1 MNEKPAPEEI
11 LAEILRLMG
20 FPAPVRRSEDEQGG
34 VLLEI
39 QSDEGIVIGRRGRTL
54 EALEWVL
61 RVILGSGQAVRV
73 DCGGYRERQ
82 HRMLEDAARRAI
94 EQVRARGK
102 AVTLGPYLPAE
113 RRIIHQVVSREEGMD
128 SKSEGEGAEKWI
140 RVIPSGR
147 KTR

>member
-1 MNEKPAPEEI
+1 MNDKPAPEEI

-20 FPAPVRRSEDEQGG
+20 FSVPVRRSEDEQGE

-61 RVILGSGQAVRV
+61 RVILGSGQVVRV

-82 HRMLEDAARRAI
+82 HRMLEDAARRAV

-128 SKSEGEGAEKWI
+128 SKSEGEGLEKWV
-140 RVIPSGR
+140 RVMPTGR
-147 KTR
+147 KPR